1 MLERCGVC
9 CNALWACVSEGGR
22 VCAGFIERK
31 LRLHIPPVARCRLL
45 SSRAVRKT
53 RENARTFSSVPSL
66 VLLLFRPVWVDF
78 GGVPT
83 PGTQWAPKGS
93 RRRIFID
100 FFYFLGCLLGALG
113 GPREQFGS
121 ILGGVPA
128 PGAQS
133 APQGVPGARRR
144 RFFINRGVPLGSPG
158 APRRAFLPILTPFR
172 AHFGDLGLH
181 FSRSVEIVKNVT
193 PLAR

>member
-1 MLERCGVC
+1 MCWGWVMLERCGVC

-100 FFYFLGCLLGALG
+100 FLVFRLPF
-113 GPREQFGS
+113 
-121 ILGGVPA
+121 
-128 PGAQS
+128 
-133 APQGVPGARRR
+133 
-144 RFFINRGVPLGSPG
+144 GSPG
-158 APRRAFLPILTPFR
+158 GSKGAVWIDFRRGTRPRGPIGTPR
-172 AHFGDLGLH
+172 GAGGASAAILY
-181 FSRSVEIVKNVT
+181 
-193 PLAR
+193 